1 MRLRMPP
8 LSSMRPRGRVATRMF
23 AAFAV
28 VLASVGAVG
37 YLSAYEARRIDAAAG
52 KISDQSITEMES
64 VAKASALADRGYQGA
79 LEFVVQ
85 TQQIG
90 RDGLWQSTQLIDRRI
105 EAFITDHKDDDDGDL
120 VLAVERAYSD
130 YMKVRDLQLIEPGM
144 QGPVPGADAVALGPV
159 RQAYGAVEGAFYNL
173 REREEREAFDLKQI
187 ALERSETAR
196 TRVLGGLGLAVL
208 LGIAIAFLLARRI
221 SSALRSVTSAAE
233 GLASG
238 DLSRRAEVTS
248 NDEIATMATA
258 FNQMASELEAMVEH
272 DRNVKEDLERAVSE
286 YSAFAARVARGD
298 LTARVDT
305 NGSQELTALTEDLN
319 GMVTGLGD
327 LSSQVSASAKALSRS
342 ATEILQTVSE
352 QSATVTQQSAA
363 INQTSVTVDEL
374 RTSAEQAAIRATEVA
389 RQAQT
394 SVQVSSEGS
403 AAVTDIVSRM
413 EDIRVRVETI
423 AQNILTLSEQTQQI
437 SDLTQMVDDIAEQS
451 NLLALNATIEA
462 ARAGEQ
468 GRGFQVVAAEVRN
481 LAEQSKGG
489 TAQVRSILADI
500 QKATNAAVMAT
511 EQGIKVVEEGRAH
524 TSRAGSAI
532 SDLAQTIR
540 ETAQA
545 AQQISAS
552 AQQQSLAI
560 DQISESM
567 TDINQAASQF
577 VSGVKE
583 SKSEARSLSILA
595 EELKSLTTRYQTAK
609 GAPLVGRS
617 DINEGAPP

>member
-1 MRLRMPP
+1 VRSFRPTSLIPTRRSVATKLLTGLAAIMLLGALVGISGLRAGEEAGRATEKIADQSLVELGRLREATDSADKSRQVM
-8 LSSMRPRGRVATRMF
+8 LSYVVASKEMLRLGSASVLAHHDRVIAEYIDHTESEDAQEKQAIAELEAAWDSFVSERDAALALVDAGDLEAGRNEALTHADDAFGSVQL
-23 AAFAV
+23 AFAK
-28 VLASVGAVG
+28 
-37 YLSAYEARRIDAAAG
+37 ID
-52 KISDQSITEMES
+52 
-64 VAKASALADRGYQGA
+64 
-79 LEFVVQ
+79 
-85 TQQIG
+85 
-90 RDGLWQSTQLIDRRI
+90 
-105 EAFITDHKDDDDGDL
+105 DL
-120 VLAVERAYSD
+120 
-130 YMKVRDLQLIEPGM
+130 
-144 QGPVPGADAVALGPV
+144 
-159 RQAYGAVEGAFYNL
+159 
-173 REREEREAFDLKQI
+173 
-187 ALERSETAR
+187 ETAR
-196 TRVLGGLGLAVL
+196 AQALRKGSHDRYGSGRNGVVVAVVVAAL

-238 DLSRRAEVTS
+238 DLSRRAEITS
-248 NDEIATMATA
+248 NDEIATMARA
-258 FNQMASELEAMVEH
+258 FNQMATELEAMVER
-272 DRNVKEDLERAVSE
+272 DRDVREALERAVEE
-286 YSAFAARVARGD
+286 YSTFASQVARGD
-298 LTARVDT
+298 LTARVAT

-327 LSSQVSASAKALSRS
+327 LSSQVSSSAQALSRS

-374 RTSAEQAAIRATEVA
+374 RTSAEQAAIRAQEVA

-403 AAVTDIVSRM
+403 AAVTDIVARM

-489 TAQVRSILADI
+489 TAQVRSILSDI

-532 SDLAQTIR
+532 GDLAQTIR

-577 VSGVKE
+577 VSGVEE
-583 SKSEARSLSILA
+583 SKSAARSLSSVA
-595 EELKSLTTRYQTAK
+595 DELRSLTDRYQ
-609 GAPLVGRS
+609 VGEPS
-617 DINEGAPP
+617 

>member
-1 MRLRMPP
+1 MRLRVPRLRPP
-8 LSSMRPRGRVATRMF
+8 GRVAARMF

-28 VLASVGAVG
+28 VLALVGAVG

-52 KISDQSITEMES
+52 EISEQSIIEIKS

-85 TQQIG
+85 TQQMG
-90 RDGLWQSTQLIDRRI
+90 RDGLWQSMQLIDRRI
-105 EAFITDHKDDDDGDL
+105 DAFISDHKGHDDRAL
-120 VLAVERAYSD
+120 VLEIERAYSD
-130 YMKVRDLQLIEPGM
+130 YTKVRDTQLIEPGI
-144 QGPVPGADAVALGPV
+144 QGPVVGADAIALGPL
-159 RQAYGAVEGAFYNL
+159 RQTYGAVEGAFYNL
-173 REREEREAFDLKQI
+173 REREENEAMDLKQI
-187 ALERSETAR
+187 ALDRSETAR
-196 TRVLGGLGLAVL
+196 TRVLGGLGLAGL

-248 NDEIATMATA
+248 NDEIATMAMA
-258 FNQMASELEAMVEH
+258 FNQMASELEAMVER
-272 DRNVKEDLERAVSE
+272 DRDVKEALERAVEE
-286 YSAFAARVARGD
+286 YSTFASQVARGD

-327 LSSQVSASAKALSRS
+327 LSSQVSDSAQALSRS

-374 RTSAEQAAIRATEVA
+374 RTSAEQAAIRAQEVA

-403 AAVTDIVSRM
+403 AAVTDIVARM

-489 TAQVRSILADI
+489 TAQVRSILSDI

-552 AQQQSLAI
+552 AQQQSLAV

-567 TDINQAASQF
+567 TDINHAASQF
-577 VSGVKE
+577 VSGVEE
-583 SKSEARSLSILA
+583 SKSAARSLSGLA
-595 EELKSLTTRYQTAK
+595 NELRSLTDRYR
-609 GAPLVGRS
+609 VGETS
-617 DINEGAPP
+617 

>member
-1 MRLRMPP
+1 MPARRSVAMKVLAGMAAIMALGVLVGVSGLRAGVEAGRATESIADQSLVELGRLREATDTADKSRQAMI
-8 LSSMRPRGRVATRMF
+8 SYVVATSDTLRLGTASELEHHDRVIAEYIDDANAGSPAQQEAITALETAWSRF
-23 AAFAV
+23 VSERDAAIALVDEGDLEAGRNRAV
-28 VLASVGAVG
+28 VEADDAFRSVQLALANIDD
-37 YLSAYEARRIDAAAG
+37 LESAEAR
-52 KISDQSITEMES
+52 
-64 VAKASALADRGYQGA
+64 
-79 LEFVVQ
+79 
-85 TQQIG
+85 
-90 RDGLWQSTQLIDRRI
+90 
-105 EAFITDHKDDDDGDL
+105 
-120 VLAVERAYSD
+120 AV
-130 YMKVRDLQLIEPGM
+130 
-144 QGPVPGADAVALGPV
+144 
-159 RQAYGAVEGAFYNL
+159 
-173 REREEREAFDLKQI
+173 RERSHDRYLAGR
-187 ALERSETAR
+187 A
-196 TRVLGGLGLAVL
+196 RVLTALGLAAI

-233 GLASG
+233 GLARG
-238 DLSRRAEVTS
+238 DLSRRAEIKS

-272 DRNVKEDLERAVSE
+272 DRDVKEALEGAVTE
-286 YSAFAARVARGD
+286 YSEFASRVASGD

-305 NGSQELTALTEDLN
+305 NGSQELTALTSDLN
-319 GMVTGLGD
+319 GMVSGLGD
-327 LSSQVSASAKALSRS
+327 LSSQVSDSAQALTQS
-342 ATEILQTVSE
+342 AAEILQTVSE

-374 RTSAEQAAIRATEVA
+374 RASAEQAAVRAHEVA

-403 AAVTDIVSRM
+403 AAVTDLVARM
-413 EDIRVRVETI
+413 DDIRVRVETI

-437 SDLTQMVDDIAEQS
+437 SELTQMVDDIAEQS

-489 TAQVRSILADI
+489 TAQVRTILTDI
-500 QKATNAAVMAT
+500 QRATNAAVMAT
-511 EQGIKVVEEGRAH
+511 EQGIKVVEEGRTH

-577 VSGVKE
+577 VSGVEE
-583 SKSEARSLSILA
+583 SKSAARSLSSLA
-595 EELKSLTTRYQTAK
+595 TELRGLTDRYRVVHAQDTESVTETSQ
-609 GAPLVGRS
+609 GARS
-617 DINEGAPP
+617 